1 KSTVRKDGIPEKWES
16 KTFRGED
23 FDALELVKEIP

>member
-16 KTFRGED
+16 KTFRGEN
-23 FDALELVKEIP
+23 FDALELIT